1 MSNQRTVKDFQYISN
16 IKDQEALRKSFFNL
30 ARSTFG
36 LSFLPW
42 YHEGGWGTDYIP
54 HVLADGQTV
63 AANVSVNKMTFLH
76 RGKRRQW
83 IQLGTVMT
91 HPDYR
96 GNGLGRFLMEKIL
109 SVYKNSEAV
118 YLFANDTVLDY
129 YPKFGFQPSREFHC
143 TFPLP
148 ELPVPLASVR
158 KLDISDQRDRAM
170 LLDYYQKGNPYSV
183 FSMTENQ
190 GLLLFHC
197 LNFLRD
203 SIYYSAAYD
212 MIVLAEF
219 EGRTIVCH
227 DLYGPGSA
235 VPLNQVLCTVSMGR
249 SETAALCFM
258 PENTAGMDCVPWR
271 EEDTTLFFLDT
282 GRQPFDREQLL
293 FPTVSHA

>member
-1 MSNQRTVKDFQYISN
+1 MCIRDRYQ
-16 IKDQEALRKSFFNL
+16 
-30 ARSTFG
+30 
-36 LSFLPW
+36 
-42 YHEGGWGTDYIP
+42 EGGWGTDYIP

-109 SVYKNSEAV
+109 SEYKNSEAV

-158 KLDISDQRDRAM
+158 KLIFLTR
-170 LLDYYQKGNPYSV
+170 G
-183 FSMTENQ
+183 T
-190 GLLLFHC
+190 GLC
-197 LNFLRD
+197 CW
-203 SIYYSAAYD
+203 
-212 MIVLAEF
+212 
-219 EGRTIVCH
+219 TIIRKEIRIQ
-227 DLYGPGSA
+227 S
-235 VPLNQVLCTVSMGR
+235 
-249 SETAALCFM
+249 
-258 PENTAGMDCVPWR
+258 
-271 EEDTTLFFLDT
+271 
-282 GRQPFDREQLL
+282 
-293 FPTVSHA
+293 FP